1 MKKSTFYEILK
12 SQNKPDKDE
21 NLKKLIFDLFN
32 YNKGLYGYR
41 RITFALRNK
50 GTMINH
56 KKVQKLMKSLNLFG
70 KTLRRK
76 NKYSSFKGDAHKNIP
91 NLLLDKE
98 NITEDF
104 FRYKRIFSSDKYLKI
119 LGTDVT
125 EFKLKNE
132 EKAYFSPVVDFEN
145 REILGYSISKSPNLR
160 MIGKMLKNVEE
171 NGHSLNNVLL
181 HSDQGWQY
189 THEEYI
195 NYLKKKQ
202 TIQSMSRKGNCLDNS
217 PTECLFSVIK
227 REFWFEEENRF
238 KSFKE
243 FKTALEKYISYY
255 NNDRIVN
262 KLKGLSPVQY
272 RNKSKHN

>member
-50 GTMINH
+50 GTIINH

-145 REILGYSISKSPNLR
+145 REILGYSISKSPNLK
-160 MIGKMLKNVEE
+160 MIGKMLENVEE

-181 HSDQGWQY
+181 HSDQG
-189 THEEYI
+189 
-195 NYLKKKQ
+195 
-202 TIQSMSRKGNCLDNS
+202 
-217 PTECLFSVIK
+217 
-227 REFWFEEENRF
+227 
-238 KSFKE
+238 
-243 FKTALEKYISYY
+243 
-255 NNDRIVN
+255 
-262 KLKGLSPVQY
+262 
-272 RNKSKHN
+272 